1 MRTCFGPFT
10 LDPDTRQLFDEGGE
24 VRLTPK
30 AFDLLVLLV
39 QERPKVLH
47 KRDLLARIWPNTHVV
62 EANLNVLVGEL
73 RRALGDQSKEPR
85 YIRTVH
91 ATGFA
96 FAADAS
102 AMEAPS
108 PARER
113 AYLEAAA
120 TRCPEYKGDAYAAA
134 MKHLAEQ
141 YPDDLDAATLYAE
154 SLMVPVR
161 WRWYASDGTPAA
173 GTPEAE
179 QALMG
184 RPATMATYPVE
195 SSRRLFPSRNRRY
208 HGCGPRLPQSLKF
221 QKCRA
226 YWWNIRAG
234 NGVGSFRRAKAILLT
249 GRRNQP
255 SFATTISRFTF
266 CAWKA
271 CRKAS

>member
-113 AYLEAAA
+113 AFRCWLMWDDRRFVLEEGSNLLGRDP
-120 TRCPEYKGDAYAAA
+120 RCDVW
-134 MKHLAEQ
+134 
-141 YPDDLDAATLYAE
+141 LDASRVSREHARI
-154 SLMVPVR
+154 SV
-161 WRWYASDGTPAA
+161 ASAA
-173 GTPEAE
+173 GRVVLED
-179 QALMG
+179 
-184 RPATMATYPVE
+184 
-195 SSRRLFPSRNRRY
+195 
-208 HGCGPRLPQSLKF
+208 
-221 QKCRA
+221 
-226 YWWNIRAG
+226 
-234 NGVGSFRRAKAILLT
+234 VGSTNGTVVNRTAVNELVTLADGDVIELGSVELVFRVWAGEKQAETERI
-249 GRRNQP
+249 RR
-255 SFATTISRFTF
+255 
-266 CAWKA
+266 
-271 CRKAS
+271 RKR